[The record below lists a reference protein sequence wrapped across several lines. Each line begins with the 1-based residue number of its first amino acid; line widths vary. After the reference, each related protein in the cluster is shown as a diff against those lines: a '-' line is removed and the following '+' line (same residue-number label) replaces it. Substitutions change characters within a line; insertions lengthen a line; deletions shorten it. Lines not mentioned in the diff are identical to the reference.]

1 MVDEGVALSE
11 AYLKDYSDK
20 GNIHS
25 LLGALYIKKG
35 DLDKAVSEFG
45 KQIEF
50 DHHPEMGYLNLGMA
64 LIKKGSEDEA
74 LQAFKKSIELN
85 PRNPRVHYQLGTL
98 YEKKGMKEEAEKE
111 MAIYKGLMGQ

>member
-1 MVDEGVALSE
+1 
-11 AYLKDYSDK
+11 
-20 GNIHS
+20 
-25 LLGALYIKKG
+25 
-35 DLDKAVSEFG
+35 
-45 KQIEF
+45 
-50 DHHPEMGYLNLGMA
+50 MGYLNLGMA